1 MVDHRDDDQKQG
13 EPAYSTEDDPPPI
26 SLSPSRFGI
35 VQATRSSSVD
45 HEVAV
50 SHPPPNY
57 ASSKT
62 IDCPPLR
69 LVGSMRSDPQI

>member
-26 SLSPSRFGI
+26 SLSPSPFGI
-35 VQATRSSSVD
+35 AQATRSSSVD

-50 SHPPPNY
+50 SRRPSRNY
-57 ASSKT
+57 ASTTGKFLIAIAVLCASEV
-62 IDCPPLR
+62 R
-69 LVGSMRSDPQI
+69 